1 MRAQRSGR
9 FQAGLGIYIKLVAA
23 MALWGATWVS
33 ARVVAHS
40 LSPFPAAFVR
50 FLFASVFLYLLL
62 CRASA
67 QEGGRNGNGGGS
79 RWPRLARGLWP
90 GVAFLALTG
99 VFLYNVLFFSGMAH
113 MEAGRA
119 AMIVACVPSAV
130 ALYSGLV
137 LRAPT
142 GLVKG
147 LGIALSLFGVSVI
160 LSGGNPVSLFTQGAA
175 EGDLYILGCVVTWA
189 AYTIGGGRVM
199 RQSTPLAAV
208 TWSCILGC
216 VLLLPPA
223 LATGMAQQLA
233 AASWV
238 IWGNLVFL
246 GVGATALA
254 FTWYYDGILALGA
267 SRASVFINLVPVF
280 ATILG
285 SLILGEG
292 AGVSLILG
300 GGMVLS
306 GVVLANRP
314 SAGSPTGPSKTPAA
328 D

>member
-1 MRAQRSGR
+1 MSLARRGFGVYA
-9 FQAGLGIYIKLVAA
+9 KLVGS

-33 ARVVAHS
+33 GRVVAQS
-40 LSPFPAAFVR
+40 LTPFSAAFLR
-50 FLFASVFLYLLL
+50 FLFASIFLYVLL

-67 QEGGRNGNGGGS
+67 QEGGRMGDQGS
-79 RWPRLARGLWP
+79 GPWPRLPRALVP

-99 VFLYNVLFFSGMAH
+99 VFLYNALFFSGLARIQ
-113 MEAGRA
+113 AGRA

-142 GLVKG
+142 GMVKS

-160 LSGGNPVSLFTQGAA
+160 LSGGNPLTLFTHGADL
-175 EGDLYILGCVVTWA
+175 GDLLILGCVVTWA
-189 AYTIGGGRVM
+189 AYSVAGGRVM

-216 VLLLPPA
+216 AMLLPPA
-223 LATGMAQQLA
+223 LATGMAGQA
-233 AASWV
+233 VSASWV
-238 IWGNLVFL
+238 IWANLLFL
-246 GVGATALA
+246 GVGATGLA

-267 SRASVFINLVPVF
+267 PRASVFINLVPVF
-280 ATILG
+280 ATFLG
-285 SLILGEG
+285 SMILGEG
-292 AGVSLILG
+292 VGMPLVLG
-300 GGMVLS
+300 GLMVLS

-314 SAGSPTGPSKTPAA
+314 AKESAKPAQA
-328 D
+328 TAS